1 MLRKP
6 FLRPPPPPRP
16 HHVDYCT
23 GYFRQQIQLRVMSEF
38 LLNNAHPCGILS
50 WRRIEIDSVFYKM
63 IKTII
68 VSVPPLT
75 CAPLA
80 SAPLV
85 YSIRFWITYRP
96 DQPYLLLENWVYYY
110 SPFFLTFTFANS
122 LVGDV
127 RSQGPRKRTR
137 GAYNPFGNVA
147 RFRQPIS
154 LFRVMVTFFS
164 IVVLLYSLF
173 DHCIRIFWLSLPF
186 GSISRH
192 EFHQERY
199 QP

>member
-1 MLRKP
+1 MTLETSMLRKP

-68 VSVPPLT
+68 ASVPPLT

-96 DQPYLLLENWVYYY
+96 DQPYLLLEN
-110 SPFFLTFTFANS
+110 
-122 LVGDV
+122 
-127 RSQGPRKRTR
+127 
-137 GAYNPFGNVA
+137 
-147 RFRQPIS
+147 
-154 LFRVMVTFFS
+154 
-164 IVVLLYSLF
+164 
-173 DHCIRIFWLSLPF
+173 
-186 GSISRH
+186 
-192 EFHQERY
+192 
-199 QP
+199 